1 MPIANIRGVNISYEI
16 LGEAGPW
23 IALSPGGRRGMEAV
37 KPLAAKVAAAGYRVL
52 LHDRRNCGGS
62 DVVID
67 GTGTEFE
74 IWADDLH
81 ELLTQLDAIPAV
93 IGGGSSGCRLSIT
106 YALRHPESVRGLLLW
121 KVTGGPFP
129 ARELAESYYGQY
141 IRAARDGGMQAV
153 CDMEHFRE
161 RIAENPSNRERLLKM
176 SVGSFI
182 AVMEN
187 WEKRLL
193 AGADL
198 PVIGAS
204 EQDLRS
210 IAVPTLVFPGNDR
223 IHRLEVG
230 RRVQQMFPD
239 SERYELFDHDED
251 VDNVPPEMW
260 AARDDETAT
269 VFVDFLRRKL
279 S

>member
-1 MPIANIRGVNISYEI
+1 MPIANIRGVNINYEI
-16 LGEAGPW
+16 LGDAGLW
-23 IALSPGGRRGMEAV
+23 IALSPGGRRAMDQV

-52 LHDRRNCGGS
+52 LHDRRNCGAS

-67 GTGTEFE
+67 GTDTEFE

-81 ELLTQLDAIPAV
+81 ELLTQLGAIPAV

-121 KVTGGPFP
+121 KVTGGPYP
-129 ARELAESYYGQY
+129 ACELAESYYGQY

-161 RIAENPSNRERLLKM
+161 RIAENPANRERLLKM
-176 SVGSFI
+176 SVERFI
-182 AVMEN
+182 AVMKN
-187 WEKRLL
+187 WEDRLL

-210 IAVPTLVFPGNDR
+210 ITVPTLVFPGNDR

-230 RRVQQMFPD
+230 RQVQQMFPN
-239 SERYELFDHDED
+239 SERHELFDRDED
-251 VDNVPPEMW
+251 VDTVPPEMW
-260 AARDDETAT
+260 AARDDETAK